1 MHMIRSIVL
10 SVLAAVLAFGQT
22 RPEFEVA
29 SIRPAAVQTQS
40 ATAGVRI
47 DGSQVRMSNFSLK
60 DAVAASYRMK
70 FNQVVGPDWISSQ
83 RFEFSA
89 KLPDGGSPTQV
100 PEMLQALL
108 VDRFQLKVHR
118 ETREFPIYALEV
130 AKSGLKMKELP
141 PDAESDKSDGTTSVA
156 GAGNSSGVSINLGKG
171 SFFNLTASGFEAKK
185 LTMGNFA
192 DMLTRFVDRTVV
204 KASFSGRVRYMTPST
219 TSGVVSNFSWC
230 RPWKSHFT
238 CRRFTFSV
246 LI

>member
-60 DAVAASYRMK
+60 DAVAAAYRVK

-89 KLPDGGSPTQV
+89 KLPDGGSPTEV
-100 PEMLQALL
+100 PAMLQALL
-108 VDRFQLKVHR
+108 GDRFQLKVHR
-118 ETREFPIYALEV
+118 ETREFPI
-130 AKSGLKMKELP
+130 
-141 PDAESDKSDGTTSVA
+141 
-156 GAGNSSGVSINLGKG
+156 
-171 SFFNLTASGFEAKK
+171 
-185 LTMGNFA
+185 
-192 DMLTRFVDRTVV
+192 
-204 KASFSGRVRYMTPST
+204 
-219 TSGVVSNFSWC
+219 
-230 RPWKSHFT
+230 
-238 CRRFTFSV
+238 
-246 LI
+246 